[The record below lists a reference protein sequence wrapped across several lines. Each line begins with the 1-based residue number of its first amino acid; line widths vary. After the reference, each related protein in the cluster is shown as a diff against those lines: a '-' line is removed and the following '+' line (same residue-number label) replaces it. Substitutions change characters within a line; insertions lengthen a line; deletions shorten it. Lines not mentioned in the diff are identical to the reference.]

1 MVFVRSICIY
11 IYVLLLTLGFQVSE
25 VLTYSP
31 LVGCGRIE
39 LMRVHEFGGEE
50 RKTSRSVIID

>member
-1 MVFVRSICIY
+1 
-11 IYVLLLTLGFQVSE
+11 VLLLTLGFQVSE